1 MRFARSRGK
10 SSNSSVRNISRDLMG
25 SDKRSFLKFSQK
37 HLGGL
42 AIEDL
47 ELGLLQESHV
57 RRKVLDFHRLESRH
71 HASQDR
77 FDDRISEGKPGF
89 AQAELLLF
97 EFVLRIVAVLGLEL
111 FELGFVKRCFAQLL
125 RHLALVADLLA
136 LGSEDVANEMD
147 LVRDVIAALRN
158 IRGEN
163 RIKPGVAIHAKLAR
177 LDDGGFA
184 KVTTES
190 GSAILKVSI
199 SEGQQHGTI
208 FTPIHWSDATAAHA
222 RIGDMVTAAADP
234 FSGQPDL
241 KATPARVEPMTFAYR
256 GFALSRGEITPPSE
270 AWFARAAVVG
280 GDGLL
285 FASNELPEAW
295 RDFARQQMPSD
306 CEITEHIDPERG
318 VVRVAAFRSGHLE
331 ACIFL
336 GPAHAP
342 PQWDAMR
349 ALFEA
354 GELDESERLIL
365 LSERGDEGRIDNGPV
380 ICACFGV
387 RLAAIRDALETGIA
401 ADVADIGRTLRAG
414 TNCGSC
420 VPELR
425 GIIEKAA
432 QAV

>member
-1 MRFARSRGK
+1 MTRT
-10 SSNSSVRNISRDLMG
+10 
-25 SDKRSFLKFSQK
+25 
-37 HLGGL
+37 GL
-42 AIEDL
+42 
-47 ELGLLQESHV
+47 SP
-57 RRKVLDFHRLESRH
+57 RLCAHSPE
-71 HASQDR
+71 
-77 FDDRISEGKPGF
+77 P
-89 AQAELLLF
+89 
-97 EFVLRIVAVLGLEL
+97 IVEI
-111 FELGFVKRCFAQLL
+111 
-125 RHLALVADLLA
+125 HPAD
-136 LGSEDVANEMD
+136 
-147 LVRDVIAALRN
+147 
-158 IRGEN
+158 
-163 RIKPGVAIHAKLAR
+163 AKLAK

-184 KVTTES
+184 KATTES

-199 SEGQQHGTI
+199 SEGQQRGTI

-222 RIGDMVTAAADP
+222 RIGDMVTAATDP

-241 KATPARVEPMTFAYR
+241 KATPARVEPLTFAYR

-285 FASNELPEAW
+285 FASNEPPEAW
-295 RDFARQQMPSD
+295 RDFARQQMPD
-306 CEITEHIDPERG
+306 GCEITEHIDPERD
-318 VVRVAAFRSGHLE
+318 VVRVAAFRSGQLD

-336 GPAHAP
+336 GPAQAP

-354 GELDESERLIL
+354 GELDENERLIL

-401 ADVADIGRTLRAG
+401 SDVADIGRTLRAG

-432 QAV
+432 QPV